1 MGSEMCI
8 RDRITMGDYMI
19 AVILGIVE
27 GVTEYLPISSTG
39 HMILVGDWL
48 GFTGPR
54 ASVFEVFIQLG
65 AILSV
70 LVIYKE
76 KFIRMLRQYRCWDML
91 RPQNWRR
98 NDTGLTLAHVGAGIV
113 PVMIIGYFA
122 HGVIKTYLFSVGT
135 VIIGLVIGGVFMLLA
150 ERAKIRVLCDDVEK
164 MTILQAFLV
173 GAFQMFALWP
183 GFSRSGSTIAGGL
196 FLGLSRKA
204 AADFSFIIAVPVMII
219 ACFYDL
225 LKSWSVLDSGDL
237 VMIAIGFVT
246 AFIVA
251 YISVLWF
258 LKFLNKSTLTSFACY
273 RFLVAVVSFVY
284 FFILK

>member
-1 MGSEMCI
+1 
-8 RDRITMGDYMI
+8 MGDYMI

-225 LKSWSVLDSGDL
+225 LTSWSVLDSGDL

>member
-1 MGSEMCI
+1 
-8 RDRITMGDYMI
+8 MGDYMI

-98 NDTGLTLAHVGAGIV
+98 NDTGLTLAHVGVGIV

>member
-1 MGSEMCI
+1 
-8 RDRITMGDYMI
+8 MGDYMI

-91 RPQNWRR
+91 RPQNWQR

>member
-1 MGSEMCI
+1 
-8 RDRITMGDYMI
+8 MGDYII

-27 GVTEYLPISSTG
+27 GVTEYLPVSSTG

-48 GFTGPR
+48 GFTGER

-70 LVIYKE
+70 LIIYKA
-76 KFIRMLRQYRCWDML
+76 KFIYMVKQYRCWEL
-91 RPQNWRR
+91 LYPRNWRR

-113 PVMIIGYFA
+113 PVMIIGYIA
-122 HGVIKTYLFSVGT
+122 HGAIKAYLFSTGT
-135 VIIGLVIGGVFMLLA
+135 VIIGLVIGGIFMLLA
-150 ERAKIRVLCDDVEK
+150 ERSKVRVLCDDVDK

-173 GAFQMFALWP
+173 GAFQILALWP

-225 LKSWSVLDSGDL
+225 LKSWSSLQSNDL

-246 AFIVA
+246 AFVVA
-251 YISVLWF
+251 YGSVLWF
-258 LKFLNKSTLTSFACY
+258 LQFLNKSTLTSFACY

>member
-1 MGSEMCI
+1 
-8 RDRITMGDYMI
+8 MGDYMI

-122 HGVIKTYLFSVGT
+122 HGAIKTYLFSVGT
-135 VIIGLVIGGVFMLLA
+135 VIIGLVIGGVFMLLPNG
-150 ERAKIRVLCDDVEK
+150 RRY
-164 MTILQAFLV
+164 
-173 GAFQMFALWP
+173 
-183 GFSRSGSTIAGGL
+183 
-196 FLGLSRKA
+196 
-204 AADFSFIIAVPVMII
+204 
-219 ACFYDL
+219 ACCATMW
-225 LKSWSVLDSGDL
+225 K
-237 VMIAIGFVT
+237 
-246 AFIVA
+246 
-251 YISVLWF
+251 
-258 LKFLNKSTLTSFACY
+258 
-273 RFLVAVVSFVY
+273 R
-284 FFILK
+284 

>member
-1 MGSEMCI
+1 
-8 RDRITMGDYMI
+8 MGDYMI

>member
-1 MGSEMCI
+1 
-8 RDRITMGDYMI
+8 MGDYMI

-258 LKFLNKSTLTSFACY
+258 LKFLNKSTLTSFSCY

>member
-1 MGSEMCI
+1 
-8 RDRITMGDYMI
+8 MGDYMI

-65 AILSV
+65 AI
-70 LVIYKE
+70 
-76 KFIRMLRQYRCWDML
+76 IRMLRQYRCWDML

-122 HGVIKTYLFSVGT
+122 HGAIKTYLFSVGT

-225 LKSWSVLDSGDL
+225 LKSWSVLDSSDL
-237 VMIAIGFVT
+237 IMIAIGFVT

>member
-1 MGSEMCI
+1 
-8 RDRITMGDYMI
+8 MGDYMI

-91 RPQNWRR
+91 HPQNWRR

>member
-1 MGSEMCI
+1 
-8 RDRITMGDYMI
+8 MGDYMI

-76 KFIRMLRQYRCWDML
+76 KFIRMLRQHRCWDML